1 MTLNDDI
8 ISYLKT
14 ERAVTVP
21 DLLQHLRSRDS
32 SVNVEQVT
40 DAVWGL
46 ARAGALTLEDVVPA
60 THPISEY
67 LKFWERNIDLYFVI
81 GVSIV
86 ALLITSWA
94 PQSLPFVAMRWI
106 FGLVFVLYIPGFAL
120 TEMLF
125 PKGTELDRNQSFALS
140 VGLSL
145 ALVPLV
151 GLALN
156 YSPWGIR
163 LNPLIDALVT
173 LSICMSLTC
182 FVRRYNMSTHL
193 ASL

>member
-8 ISYLKT
+8 TLYLKT
-14 ERAVTVP
+14 ERAVTFQ

-32 SVNVEQVT
+32 SINAEQVT

-46 ARAGALTLEDVVPA
+46 ARTGVLTLEDILPA
-60 THPISEY
+60 TTAVSQY
-67 LKFWERNIDLYFVI
+67 LKFWERNLDLYFIV

-86 ALLITSWA
+86 ALFVILAPFSFLLIVLRWA
-94 PQSLPFVAMRWI
+94 
-106 FGLVFVLYIPGFAL
+106 FGTVFVLFIPGFAL
-120 TEMLF
+120 TETLF
-125 PKGTELDRNQSFALS
+125 PKGTEIDMNQRFAIS

-163 LNPLIDALVT
+163 LNPIVASLVT
-173 LSICMSLTC
+173 LSIGMSLVC
-182 FVRRYNMSTHL
+182 FVRRYRFFIHS
-193 ASL
+193 APQ